1 MNAGTPRVRIVA
13 ADRANAGR
21 VIAAGRR
28 LMAAGVLAL
37 AGGEGRAAV
46 AVGAWQ
52 ASHQGIEWAIG
63 TADAAE
69 PRRQQVRAVRVDLRA
84 PGIEFV
90 TTPGNGEAPLE
101 TMSETTTEFA
111 RRHRMQ
117 AAINANY
124 FSPCCA
130 PGAKDLGGLAI
141 SAGVVVSPPV
151 REGPSDCVLAITR
164 QNQAVIRK
172 SDATF
177 READYWTAV
186 AGSGIILQA
195 GRKPAREAPAGPAAA
210 HPRTAVGVSQD
221 GRYLILLVVDGRQPG
236 YSEGATLEELADW
249 LLRFGAHDG
258 LNLDGGGSTTL
269 VREEAGQIVVVNRP
283 SGTARRPPG
292 GDDQPARRRGQ
303 RSNGNHL
310 GVRAAPLPVR

>member
-1 MNAGTPRVRIVA
+1 MM
-13 ADRANAGR
+13 
-21 VIAAGRR
+21 RR

-37 AGGEGRAAV
+37 AGGEGRTAV
-46 AVGAWQ
+46 EVGAWQ
-52 ASHQGIEWAIG
+52 ATHQGIEWAIG

-69 PRRQQVRAVRVDLRA
+69 ARRQQVRAVRIDLRA
-84 PGIEFV
+84 PGIEFF
-90 TTPGNGEAPLE
+90 TTPDNGEAPLE
-101 TMSETTTEFA
+101 TMSETAAEFA

-117 AAINANY
+117 VAINANY

-186 AGSGIILQA
+186 AGSGIILQK
-195 GRKPAREAPAGPAAA
+195 GRKPARETAAGPAAGPSPA

-249 LLRFGAHDG
+249 LVRFGAHEG

-269 VREEAGQIVVVNRP
+269 VREEAGRIVVVNRP

-292 GDDQPARRRGQ
+292 GDDQPARLRGQ

-310 GVRAAPLPVR
+310 GVKAAPLPAR